1 MKKLVSLT
9 LSVLMVLTAAGMVRA
24 GAAEVATSF
33 KDDTG
38 FHFSFENESDFAH
51 PDMQLDSIGLSQFKT
66 PGVTRYCEGAYG
78 SKGAVAVAVETASG
92 NGNVNDGVSGIKMFP
107 GKEYDLTMDLKL
119 FSPENFANLPNVN
132 LFFMTQGVQMY
143 EDTDCTK
150 PLSVSSSDF
159 QLFSIPGSSVF
170 QFEDDGKTVSG
181 DWSSFHQKI
190 TLTNSF
196 SGKFVKSDEPVS
208 VKLFIRMGANAH
220 ALTST
225 SDFTPE
231 FVAQCGTVSETDTR
245 AALWMEYAID
255 NIGLWPASI
264 IPEEPAEEDTA
275 LWRGSFE
282 DNGWPAKPTA

>member
-170 QFEDDGKTVSG
+170 QFEVTGAV
-181 DWSSFHQKI
+181 
-190 TLTNSF
+190 
-196 SGKFVKSDEPVS
+196 
-208 VKLFIRMGANAH
+208 FIKR
-220 ALTST
+220 
-225 SDFTPE
+225 
-231 FVAQCGTVSETDTR
+231 
-245 AALWMEYAID
+245 
-255 NIGLWPASI
+255 
-264 IPEEPAEEDTA
+264 
-275 LWRGSFE
+275 
-282 DNGWPAKPTA
+282 